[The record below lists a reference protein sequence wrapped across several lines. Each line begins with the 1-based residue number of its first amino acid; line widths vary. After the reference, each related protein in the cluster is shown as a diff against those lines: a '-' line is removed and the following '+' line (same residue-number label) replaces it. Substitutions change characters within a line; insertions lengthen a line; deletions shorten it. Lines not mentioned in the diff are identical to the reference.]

1 MTAAERA
8 RASLPD
14 VRPARALALLAAA
27 GLLASVLSVL
37 YGIVQVDGN
46 PTALFVL
53 AGASILAATVL
64 ARTVR
69 VVVAFAVAAVL
80 LLIGLVWYVLSLP
93 YDPQLVA
100 MFESN
105 LELLTGQSILEI
117 KRSDVWALS
126 VTPTPVFVAWYLSVR
141 GWYSAAALV
150 GGGTLGY
157 FVLTGDATVVQTLLG
172 VVSAAALVGLGDLDR
187 GGATLSAAEPVA
199 VVLAVMVVTPLLV
212 SVTPAGSASTLS
224 LDAGPGGGTTVEASI
239 VETDSQVDIVGDIS
253 LSPEIRFTVT
263 ASESQYWRTSSYDR
277 YTGDG
282 WVRTGEPVPPDER
295 PLQFPPGE
303 SRRLEQ
309 TFEAQS
315 TVRTMP
321 AAWRP
326 VEVSGLVADRAR
338 VTSLGG
344 LAPAEELSL
353 GESYTVTSAV
363 PDVTAEDLAAAG
375 SDDPAAVEEQFTQLP
390 GSTPDRV
397 ASRTANITAGAS
409 NRYETALTIE
419 RWLEEN
425 KEYSLE
431 VDKPEGNVADAFLF
445 EMEAGYCTYYATT
458 MATMLRSQGVP
469 ARLTVGYTPGEQ
481 VGENEYVIRGYNS
494 HAWVEVYFPG
504 HGWIPFDP
512 TPTAPREAA
521 EQDRLTQAR
530 QENVTN
536 VDTNATN
543 NTTPAPSGN
552 ASVPETTSTPTDPA
566 DINATGQDVVEAI
579 QGRPGEVEGDGE
591 GSSSRLPPREHFALG
606 AIVLVGAAAGLRRSG
621 ATERAYR
628 AAWLRFLRRSDPR
641 TDIEAAFDRLLYLLE
656 RRHRPRREGE
666 TVRQYLED
674 TDAGPQ
680 AWRLAELRER
690 AHYGGEA
697 TEGMADEAVALLQRL
712 REE

>member
-1 MTAAERA
+1 MSASERTWTT
-8 RASLPD
+8 LVPD
-14 VRPARALALLAAA
+14 VRPIRALALLAAA

-37 YGIVQVDGN
+37 YSIVQVDGN
-46 PTALFVL
+46 PTTLFVL
-53 AGASILAATVL
+53 AGASVLAATAL
-64 ARTVR
+64 AGVR

-80 LLIGLVWYVLSLP
+80 LLFGLLWYVLSLP
-93 YDPQLVA
+93 YDPQVVA
-100 MFESN
+100 MFGSN

-126 VTPTPVFVAWYLSVR
+126 VAPTPVFVAWYLSVR
-141 GWYSAAALV
+141 NWYSAAALV
-150 GGGTLGY
+150 GGGTVGY

-172 VVSAAALVGLGDLDR
+172 VVSAAALVGFGDLDR
-187 GGATLSAAEPVA
+187 GGASLTAAEPIA
-199 VVLAVMVVTPLLV
+199 IVLAIMIVTPLLV

-224 LDAGPGGGTTVEASI
+224 LDDGPGGGTTVEASI

-282 WVRTGEPVPPDER
+282 WVRTGEATSPDER
-295 PLQFPPGE
+295 PLQSPPGE

-315 TVRTMP
+315 RVRTTP

-326 VEVSGLVADRAR
+326 VEVSGRVGDRVQ

-344 LAPAEELSL
+344 LVPTEEIRL
-353 GESYTVTSAV
+353 GERYTVTSAV

-375 SDDPAAVEEQFTQLP
+375 SDDPESIEQQFTQLP
-390 GSTPDRV
+390 ESTPDRV
-397 ASRTANITAGAS
+397 TTRTANITSEAS
-409 NRYETALTIE
+409 NRYETALTVE

-425 KEYSLE
+425 KEYSLD
-431 VDKPEGNVADAFLF
+431 VDRPDGNVADAFLF

-458 MATMLRSQGVP
+458 MATMLRSQGIP
-469 ARLTVGYTPGEQ
+469 ARMTVGYTPGEP
-481 VGENEYVIRGYNS
+481 VGEEEYIIRGYNS

-512 TPTAPREAA
+512 TPTAPRENA
-521 EQDRLTQAR
+521 ERERLTQAR
-530 QENVTN
+530 QANLTN
-536 VDTNATN
+536 VDTGETN
-543 NTTPAPSGN
+543 VTTPAPSDDAG
-552 ASVPETTSTPTDPA
+552 APESRSTPADPA
-566 DINATGQDVVEAI
+566 NINATGQDVVEAI
-579 QGRPGEVEGDGE
+579 QGRPGEVEDAE
-591 GSSSRLPPREHFALG
+591 SSSPLPPREQVALG
-606 AIVLVGAAAGLRRSG
+606 AIVLVGVAASLRRSG
-621 ATERAYR
+621 VTERVYR
-628 AAWLRFLRRSDPR
+628 AVWLRALRRSDPR
-641 TDIEAAFDRLLYLLE
+641 TDIEDAFERLLYLLE

-666 TVRQYLED
+666 TVRQYLDEIG
-674 TDAGPQ
+674 ASSQ
-680 AWRLAELRER
+680 ARRLATLRER

-697 TEGMADEAVALLQRL
+697 TGEMADEAVALLEQL